1 MSGSLSNV
9 EQIEFDSYVKVK
21 YQSGGFLLRDAV
33 RIQSEVVGNQVEFRK
48 MDQIMSV
55 PTGYS
60 AAVTPQD
67 PGFQKV
73 RCTLQKYTTP
83 ATVDEVQELTVNF
96 DSKMELAVAV
106 SKAMGRRSDQIII
119 DCLNAPLAVSE
130 TIPDGGTG
138 MTYEKYLKVFE
149 YFEDNAVPL
158 EERFFAMSAQ
168 DLTNLMK
175 EDQFVSTFYTEN
187 RILDR
192 AKIREYLGVN
202 VITIPKM
209 KEGGLPVA
217 GGIRSAFAWH
227 KMAVGAGIGMNFR
240 TEVNYIPKETSYL
253 VNGVFSAGAVVV
265 DNLGVFKIEN
275 VVTP

>member
-21 YQSGGFLLRDAV
+21 YQSGGFLLRDTV

-73 RCTLQKYTTP
+73 RCNLQKFTTP

-96 DSKMELAVAV
+96 DSKMELAIAV
-106 SKAMGRRSDQIII
+106 SKAMGRRSDQIVI
-119 DCLNAPLAVSE
+119 DALNLNPSV
-130 TIPDGGTG
+130 TIADGGVG
-138 MTYEKYLKVFE
+138 MTYDKYLKVYE

-158 EERFFAMSAQ
+158 EERFMALSAQ
-168 DLTNLMK
+168 NLTSLMK
-175 EDQFVSTFYTEN
+175 ADQFVSTFYTEN

-192 AKIREYLGVN
+192 AKIREYLGIN
-202 VITIPKM
+202 VIVIPKM
-209 KEGGLPVA
+209 KEGGLPLN
-217 GGIRSAFAWH
+217 GNIRTAFAWH
-227 KMAVGAGIGMNFR
+227 KLGVGAGIGMNFR

-265 DNLGVFKIEN
+265 DNLGVFAIDN
-275 VVTP
+275 VETVAP

>member
-21 YQSGGFLLRDAV
+21 YQSSGFRLREAV
-33 RIQSEVVGNQVEFRK
+33 RLQSEVVGNQVEFRK

-55 PTGYS
+55 KTGYS
-60 AAVTPQD
+60 AGVIPQD

-73 RCTLQKYTTP
+73 RCTLDKYTTP

-96 DSKMELAVAV
+96 DTKMELAVAV
-106 SKAMGRRSDQIII
+106 SKAMGRRSDQILI
-119 DCLNAPLAVSE
+119 DALSAPGGVSE

-138 MTYEKYLKVFE
+138 MTYAKYLKFYE
-149 YFEDNAVPL
+149 YFEDNAVPM
-158 EERFFAMSAQ
+158 EERFVAMAAE

-202 VITIPKM
+202 VIVIPKM
-209 KEGGLPVA
+209 LEGGLPVT
-217 GGIRSAFAWH
+217 GGIRTAFAWH
-227 KMAVGAGIGMNFR
+227 KYALGAGIGMNFR

-253 VNGVFSAGAVVV
+253 VNGVFSMGAVVV
-265 DNLGVFKIEN
+265 DNLGVFGIQN
-275 VVTP
+275 VVA